1 MKLLF
6 DTNILLDV
14 LLPREP
20 WAENGRKLW
29 QANDDGHIT
38 GFITATTLTDIFY
51 ITRRLA
57 NATVAIEAVKTCLM
71 AFAIAPVDRPE
82 LEQATQLPGND
93 FEDNLQITCAA
104 NANLDGIITRDPHG
118 FQSATIT
125 IYTPEQALAQLQN

>member
-29 QANDDGHIT
+29 QANDDGQII

-51 ITRRLA
+51 ITRRLTD
-57 NATVAIEAVKTCLM
+57 ATVALEAVKICLL
-71 AFAIAPVDRPE
+71 AFEIAAITRQE
-82 LEQATQLPGND
+82 LEDATQLQGND
-93 FEDNLQITCAA
+93 FEDNLQITSALSSA
-104 NANLDGIITRDPHG
+104 LDAIITRDPKG
-118 FQSATIT
+118 FQTTVIT
-125 IYTPEQALAQLQN
+125 IYTPEQALSQIDN